1 MGILC
6 EVYILFNSTSAL
18 LRPGFQKKITI
29 ELEMIGH
36 KSREHLCLPVTTALK
51 IPSVRAPLI
60 FVASLQHCSFLKYAN
75 IWHPDKA

>member
-18 LRPGFQKKITI
+18 LRPSAQEITI
-29 ELEMIGH
+29 ELEMIGQ
-36 KSREHLCLPVTTALK
+36 KSRGHLCLPVTTAIK

-60 FVASLQHCSFLKYAN
+60 FLASLQHCCLLKYAN